1 MKLDTMTR
9 TAEEQAIIGM
19 PQGKS
24 DLVDT
29 TTFTPF
35 FLIDGSC
42 TALVLLDSSFEEKA
56 HIFQERAEEGWTGNG
71 LDWDSVAQVIIAEQ
85 LPHLAEELTFT
96 SDADIFS
103 VSGTRANLT
112 MLGLALKITFD
123 DDHIL
128 RDILFRAKLHD
139 SGRSAITESLGST
152 PA

>member
-9 TAEEQAIIGM
+9 IAEDPAIVGM

-24 DLVDT
+24 DLVDM
-29 TTFTPF
+29 TTFAPF

-42 TALVLLDSSFEEKA
+42 KALVLLDSSFEEKA
-56 HIFQERAEEGWTGNG
+56 EIFKERAELGWTGNG
-71 LDWDSVAQVIIAEQ
+71 LDWNSVAQVIIAEQ
-85 LPHLAEELTFT
+85 FPHLTDELTFA

-103 VSGTRANLT
+103 VSGSKASLT
-112 MLGLALKITFD
+112 VLGLALKITFD

-139 SGRSAITESLGST
+139 E
-152 PA
+152 

>member
-9 TAEEQAIIGM
+9 IAEDQAIIGM

-24 DLVDT
+24 DLVDM

-42 TALVLLDSSFEEKA
+42 KALVLLDSSFEEKA
-56 HIFQERAEEGWTGNG
+56 HIFEEQAEKGWAGNG
-71 LDWDSVAQVIIAEQ
+71 LDWTSIAQVIIAEQ
-85 LPHLAEELTFT
+85 LPQLADELTFT
-96 SDADIFS
+96 SDADVFS
-103 VSGTRANLT
+103 VSGSKASLIK
-112 MLGLALKITFD
+112 LGLALKITFD

-139 SGRSAITESLGST
+139 
-152 PA
+152 